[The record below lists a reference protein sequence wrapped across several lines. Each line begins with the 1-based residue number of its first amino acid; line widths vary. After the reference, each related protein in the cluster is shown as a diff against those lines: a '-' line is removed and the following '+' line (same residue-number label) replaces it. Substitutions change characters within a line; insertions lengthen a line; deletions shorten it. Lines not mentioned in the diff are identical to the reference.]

1 VRLVA
6 YGILSSVA
14 LLATA
19 DAVAPATGLTSGIIQ
34 GGALAIL
41 GSVIWYLLTR
51 TFPAHTA
58 ALKDQR
64 DAFLAYLEKRDNQPD

>member
-1 VRLVA
+1 MRLAA
-6 YGILSSVA
+6 YGVLSSVA

-19 DAVAPATGLTSGIIQ
+19 DAVAPATGLSSGIVQ

-51 TFPAHTA
+51 TFPAQTA

-64 DAFLAYLEKRDNQPD
+64 DAFLAYLEKRDNRTD